1 MNAAPAPVLGLL
13 AERFP
18 ELKER
23 LAEDGGEARISS
35 RGGVSFLEARAG
47 AGWISLHSRH
57 DPAGEAR
64 RALDGSGVEAS
75 RFIVL
80 LGLGAG
86 YLLEEVLRR
95 APRDAQVVVVEP
107 VSDVLRKA
115 AGLRDLSGAL
125 LDSRVTLFV
134 GEKPGDI
141 TRRLDPATW
150 GLSFRQPRLI
160 EHPGYAAFAG
170 PYLEGMRRAVIDL
183 FEIEKTGVA
192 TRAAGQKAF
201 NANIFRNLPRLA
213 RSPGVA
219 ELFGLFAGRPAVIA
233 SAGPSLGK
241 QLPLLKEL
249 QGRAVIICV
258 DTAMRALLAAGVRP
272 DLVAAVDFTP
282 VNYRHFAGV
291 DTSGLTVVAA
301 SIVYPRCLE
310 AHGGPLFSLF
320 NEYPVVD
327 WLTPLIG
334 TRGQVTIG
342 DSTAHM
348 AFHLAERL
356 GCSKIIL
363 IGQDLAYTG
372 GKTHAEGVATRA
384 DAGEKGGDRIMVE
397 GWSGGAVATSA
408 ALLTMLKHFEAKI
421 AASRAEVINATE
433 GGARIYGAGHMSFA
447 EAAELY
453 CREAFPIAG
462 PIAAA
467 AARAPSLDVEG
478 FSREA
483 RFARRRAARARGL
496 AHSGIR
502 CIRRLVT
509 ALCENDRETMKRDVA
524 ALDALY
530 GEILSDR
537 DLLCLLQA
545 GMELSLMQL
554 RWPDTDSGAPF
565 KHDFLS
571 ELIKDRR
578 FLNDLCVAA
587 ADFAAQLKAALG
599 ALEGEPGCT
608 SRQTDDWVR
617 HAARPDRAKGG
628 G

>member
-18 ELKER
+18 ELKGR
-23 LAEDGGEARISS
+23 LAEDRGDVRISS
-35 RGGVSFLEARAG
+35 RGGKAFLEARSG
-47 AGWISLHSRH
+47 DGWISLHSRY
-57 DPAGEAR
+57 DPEGEAS
-64 RALDGSGVEAS
+64 RALEGSGVEGS

-86 YLLEEVLRR
+86 YLLEETLRR
-95 APRDAQVVVVEP
+95 APKDAQIVVVEP
-107 VSDVLRKA
+107 AAGVLLKA
-115 AGLRDLSGAL
+115 AELRDLSGAL

-134 GEKPGDI
+134 GDTPSEI
-141 TRRLDPATW
+141 TRRLDYATW

-160 EHPGYAAFAG
+160 EHHGYAAFAG
-170 PYLEGMRRAVIDL
+170 PYVEGMRRAVIEL

-213 RSPGVA
+213 RAPGVA

-258 DTAMRALLAAGVRP
+258 DTAMRSLLAAGVRP
-272 DLVAAVDFTP
+272 DLVAAVDFTH
-282 VNYRHFAGV
+282 VNYRHFEGV
-291 DTSGLTVVAA
+291 DTSELPVVAA

-310 AHGGPLFSLF
+310 AHKGPLFSLF

-327 WLTPLIG
+327 WLMPLIG
-334 TRGQVTIG
+334 ARGQVTIG

-356 GCSKIIL
+356 GCSRIIL
-363 IGQDLAYTG
+363 IGQDLAYTNG
-372 GKTHAEGVATRA
+372 QTHADGVATRA
-384 DAGEKGGDRIMVE
+384 SAGEKSGERIMVE
-397 GWSGGAVATSA
+397 GWGGGAVATSA
-408 ALLTMLKHFEAKI
+408 ALLTMLKHFEGKI
-421 AASRAEVINATE
+421 AASPAEVINATE
-433 GGARIYGAGHMSFA
+433 GGAKIYGAKHMSFH
-447 EAAELY
+447 EAADEY
-453 CREAFPIAG
+453 CRERFPVSG

-467 AARAPSLDVEG
+467 AAKAPSLNPEA
-478 FSREA
+478 FAREA
-483 RFARRRAARARGL
+483 RFARRRAARARAL

-502 CIRRLVT
+502 CIRRLIT
-509 ALCENDRETMKRDVA
+509 ALCENARESMRRDVA

-530 GEILSDR
+530 GEILADR
-537 DLLCLLQA
+537 ELLCLLQA

-578 FLNDLCVAA
+578 FLNDLCIAA
-587 ADFAAQLKAALG
+587 ADFAVQVKTALRELG
-599 ALEGEPGCT
+599 KEPGCA
-608 SRQTDDWVR
+608 SRQTDDWLR
-617 HAARPDRAKGG
+617 HAVRLECMKGAR
-628 G
+628 